1 MTDFLDKLIAR
12 AELELGDEGKKDTT
26 PVALLSRKEL
36 RKRFN
41 EYGEPLE
48 GFDIDGNPVPTG
60 EEK

>member
-1 MTDFLDKLIAR
+1 MTDFLDKLIAK
-12 AELELGDEGKKDTT
+12 AEGAMGNEGKKDTNPIAT
-26 PVALLSRKEL
+26 LSRKEL

-48 GFDIDGNPVPTG
+48 GFDIDGNPIPTG